1 MAKRFGGR
9 YSPGGDPTGTTP
21 GAPPAREIRDAA
33 RIDPAGARVNLL
45 FVPPALLALF
55 SLGAGPAG
63 LVAGLVGAGALTAA
77 AFLLRDGLRA
87 EAEWRLRPVARRPAL
102 PRKMMASGLTGIGVA
117 LAAWSGDGG
126 VLGPAL
132 YGLAAAGLHVAAF
145 GIDPLSDKRVEGVD
159 DYQQDRVA
167 RVVDEAESYLAQM
180 REAVAKL
187 RDRRLDERVAA
198 FQARAREMIRTVEQD
213 PRDLTQARRYLG
225 VYLMGARD
233 ASVKF
238 ADLWSRHR
246 DSAARA
252 EYESLLTDLE
262 QNFAARTETMLVSDR
277 TDMDI
282 EIRVLRDRLARE
294 GVAVA
299 RRDEEGNERDV

>member
-1 MAKRFGGR
+1 M
-9 YSPGGDPTGTTP
+9 
-21 GAPPAREIRDAA
+21 
-33 RIDPAGARVNLL
+33 NLL
-45 FVPPALLALF
+45 FVPPALLAVF

-63 LVAGLVGAGALTAA
+63 LVAGLVGAGALAAA

-87 EAEWRLRPVARRPAL
+87 EAEWRARSVARRPAW
-102 PRKMMASGLTGIGVA
+102 PRKMMASGLTGAGVA

-126 VLGPAL
+126 IIGAAL
-132 YGLAAAGLHVAAF
+132 YGVAAAGLHVAAF
-145 GIDPLSDKRVEGVD
+145 GIDPMSDKRIEGVD
-159 DYQQDRVA
+159 DHQQDRVA
-167 RVVDEAESYLAQM
+167 KVVDEAESYLAQM
-180 REAVAKL
+180 RETIGAL

-198 FQARAREMIRTVEQD
+198 FQARAREMIRSVERD

-233 ASVKF
+233 ASTKF
-238 ADLWSRHR
+238 AELWSRDR

-252 EYESLLTDLE
+252 EYESLLTDLDR
-262 QNFAARTETMLVSDR
+262 NFAARTETMLLSDR

-294 GVAVA
+294 GVVA
-299 RRDEEGNERDV
+299 QSEEGNE

>member
-1 MAKRFGGR
+1 MARRFGGR
-9 YSPGGDPTGTTP
+9 YSPGQQGSPAAPDP
-21 GAPPAREIRDAA
+21 RDAA
-33 RIDPAGARVNLL
+33 RVDPAGARVNLL

-63 LVAGLVGAGALTAA
+63 LVAGLLGAGVLTAA

-87 EAEWRLRPVARRPAL
+87 EAEWRARPVARRPAW
-102 PRKMMASGLTGIGVA
+102 PRKMMASALTGVGVA

-126 VLGPAL
+126 VIGAAL
-132 YGLAAAGLHVAAF
+132 YGIAAAGLHVAAF
-145 GIDPLSDKRVEGVD
+145 GIDPLSDKRIEGVD
-159 DYQQDRVA
+159 DHQQDRVA
-167 RVVDEAESYLAQM
+167 KVVDEAESYLAQM
-180 REAVAKL
+180 REAIAGL

-198 FQARAREMIRTVEQD
+198 FQARAREMIRTVERD

-238 ADLWSRHR
+238 AELWSRNR

-252 EYESLLTDLE
+252 EYESLLTDLDR
-262 QNFAARTETMLVSDR
+262 NFAARTETMLLSDR

-294 GVAVA
+294 GVVA
-299 RRDEEGNERDV
+299 KSEEGNE

>member
-1 MAKRFGGR
+1 MAGATAPDRLR
-9 YSPGGDPTGTTP
+9 TT
-21 GAPPAREIRDAA
+21 APPAPPPHPRDAA

-45 FVPPALLALF
+45 FVPPALLAVF

-63 LVAGLVGAGALTAA
+63 LVAGLLGAGALAAA

-87 EAEWRLRPVARRPAL
+87 EAEWRARTVARRPAW
-102 PRKMMASGLTGIGVA
+102 PRKMMASGLTGAGVA

-126 VLGPAL
+126 VIGAAL
-132 YGLAAAGLHVAAF
+132 YGIAAAGLHVAAF
-145 GIDPLSDKRVEGVD
+145 GIDPMSDKRIEGVD
-159 DYQQDRVA
+159 DHQQDRVA
-167 RVVDEAESYLAQM
+167 KVVDEAESYLAQM
-180 REAVAKL
+180 RETIGAL

-198 FQARAREMIRTVEQD
+198 FQARARDMIRSVERD

-233 ASVKF
+233 ASTKF
-238 ADLWSRHR
+238 AELWSRDR

-252 EYESLLTDLE
+252 EYESLLTDLDA
-262 QNFAARTETMLVSDR
+262 NFAARTETMLLSDR

-294 GVAVA
+294 GVVA
-299 RRDEEGNERDV
+299 QSEEGNQ

>member
-1 MAKRFGGR
+1 MARRFGGR
-9 YSPGGDPTGTTP
+9 YSPGAQPDQPAADPRDT
-21 GAPPAREIRDAA
+21 ARV
-33 RIDPAGARVNLL
+33 DPAGARVNLL

-63 LVAGLVGAGALTAA
+63 LVAGLVGAGVLTLA

-87 EAEWRLRPVARRPAL
+87 EAEWRARPVARRPAW
-102 PRKMMASGLTGIGVA
+102 PRKMMASGLTGLGVA

-126 VLGPAL
+126 VLGAAL
-132 YGLAAAGLHVAAF
+132 YGLAAAGLHVASF
-145 GIDPLSDKRVEGVD
+145 GIDPMSDKRIEGVD
-159 DYQQDRVA
+159 DHQQDRVA
-167 RVVDEAESYLAQM
+167 KVVDEAETYLAQM
-180 REAVAKL
+180 RSAIAAL
-187 RDRRLDERVAA
+187 RDRQLDERVAA
-198 FQARAREMIRTVEQD
+198 FQARAREMIRSVERD

-238 ADLWSRHR
+238 ADLWSRNR

-252 EYESLLTDLE
+252 EYESLLTDLDR
-262 QNFAARTETMLVSDR
+262 NFAARTETMLLSDR

-294 GVAVA
+294 GVVA
-299 RRDEEGNERDV
+299 SSERGNE

>member
-1 MAKRFGGR
+1 MARRFGGR
-9 YSPGGDPTGTTP
+9 YSPGQAQDDRAPRPAPDP
-21 GAPPAREIRDAA
+21 RDAA

-45 FVPPALLALF
+45 FVPPALLAVF

-63 LVAGLVGAGALTAA
+63 LVAGLLGAGALAAA

-87 EAEWRLRPVARRPAL
+87 EAEWRARTVARRPAW
-102 PRKMMASGLTGIGVA
+102 PRKMMASGLTGAGVA

-126 VLGPAL
+126 VIGAAL
-132 YGLAAAGLHVAAF
+132 YGIAAAGLHVAAF
-145 GIDPLSDKRVEGVD
+145 GIDPMSDKRIEGVD
-159 DYQQDRVA
+159 DHQQDRVA
-167 RVVDEAESYLAQM
+167 KVVDEAESYLAQM
-180 REAVAKL
+180 RETIGAL

-198 FQARAREMIRTVEQD
+198 FQARARDMIRSVERD

-233 ASVKF
+233 ASTKF
-238 ADLWSRHR
+238 AELWSRDR

-252 EYESLLTDLE
+252 EYESLLTDLDA
-262 QNFAARTETMLVSDR
+262 NFAARTETMLLSDR

-294 GVAVA
+294 GVVA
-299 RRDEEGNERDV
+299 QSEEGNQ

>member
-1 MAKRFGGR
+1 MARRFGGR
-9 YSPGGDPTGTTP
+9 YSPGQQGGPTVPDP
-21 GAPPAREIRDAA
+21 RDAA
-33 RIDPAGARVNLL
+33 RVDPAGARVNLL
-45 FVPPALLALF
+45 FAPPALLALF

-87 EAEWRLRPVARRPAL
+87 EAEWRARPIARRPAW
-102 PRKMMASGLTGIGVA
+102 PRKMMASALSGAGVA

-126 VLGPAL
+126 VIGAAL
-132 YGLAAAGLHVAAF
+132 YGIAAAGLHVAAF
-145 GIDPLSDKRVEGVD
+145 GIDPISDKRIEGID
-159 DYQQDRVA
+159 DHQQDRVA
-167 RVVDEAESYLAQM
+167 KVVDEAESHLVQM
-180 REAVAKL
+180 REAIAGL
-187 RDRRLDERVAA
+187 RDRRLDEHVAA
-198 FQARAREMIRTVEQD
+198 FQAQAREMIRTVERD

-238 ADLWSRHR
+238 ADLWSRNR

-252 EYESLLTDLE
+252 EYESLLTDLDR
-262 QNFAARTETMLVSDR
+262 NFAARTKTMLLSDR
-277 TDMDI
+277 TDMEI

-294 GVAVA
+294 GVVA
-299 RRDEEGNERDV
+299 KPEEGSD

>member
-1 MAKRFGGR
+1 MARRFGGR
-9 YSPGGDPTGTTP
+9 YSPGAQPGQPAADPRDT
-21 GAPPAREIRDAA
+21 ARV
-33 RIDPAGARVNLL
+33 DPAGARVNLL

-63 LVAGLVGAGALTAA
+63 LVAGLIGAGVLTLA

-87 EAEWRLRPVARRPAL
+87 EAEWRARPVARRPAW
-102 PRKMMASGLTGIGVA
+102 PRKMMASGLTGLGVA

-126 VLGPAL
+126 VLGAAL

-145 GIDPLSDKRVEGVD
+145 GIDPMSDKRIEGVD
-159 DYQQDRVA
+159 DHQQDRVA
-167 RVVDEAESYLAQM
+167 KVVDEAETYLAQM
-180 REAVAKL
+180 RSAIAAL
-187 RDRRLDERVAA
+187 RDRQLDERVAA
-198 FQARAREMIRTVEQD
+198 FQARAREMIRSVERD

-238 ADLWSRHR
+238 ADLWSRNR

-252 EYESLLTDLE
+252 EYESLLTDLDR
-262 QNFAARTETMLVSDR
+262 NFAARTETMLLSDR

-294 GVAVA
+294 GVVA
-299 RRDEEGNERDV
+299 SSERGNE

>member
-1 MAKRFGGR
+1 MARRFGGR
-9 YSPGGDPTGTTP
+9 YSPDPQTRSP
-21 GAPPAREIRDAA
+21 APDLRDTARV
-33 RIDPAGARVNLL
+33 DPAGARVNLL

-63 LVAGLVGAGALTAA
+63 LVAGLVGAGVLTAA

-87 EAEWRLRPVARRPAL
+87 EAEWRARPVARRPAW
-102 PRKMMASGLTGIGVA
+102 PRKMMASALTGLGVA

-126 VLGPAL
+126 LFGPLL
-132 YGLAAAGLHVAAF
+132 YGIAASGLHVAAF
-145 GIDPLSDKRVEGVD
+145 GIDPMSDKRIDGVD
-159 DYQQDRVA
+159 DHQQDRVA
-167 RVVDEAESYLAQM
+167 KVVDEAESYLAQM
-180 REAVAKL
+180 REAISGL
-187 RDRRLDERVAA
+187 RDRALDERVAA
-198 FQARAREMIRTVEQD
+198 FQARAREMIRTVERD

-238 ADLWSRHR
+238 ADLWSRGR

-252 EYESLLTDLE
+252 EYESLLTDLDA
-262 QNFAARTETMLVSDR
+262 NFAARTETMLLSDR

-294 GVAVA
+294 GVVA
-299 RRDEEGNERDV
+299 PSERGNE

>member
-1 MAKRFGGR
+1 MARRFGGR
-9 YSPGGDPTGTTP
+9 YSPDPQPGSPAPDPRGTP
-21 GAPPAREIRDAA
+21 RV
-33 RIDPAGARVNLL
+33 DPAGARVNLL
-45 FVPPALLALF
+45 FVPPAILALF

-63 LVAGLVGAGALTAA
+63 LVAGLIGAGVLTAA

-87 EAEWRLRPVARRPAL
+87 EAEWRARPVARRPAW
-102 PRKMMASGLTGIGVA
+102 PRKMMGSGLTGIGVA

-126 VLGPAL
+126 LIGPLL
-132 YGLAAAGLHVAAF
+132 YGIAAAGLHVAAF
-145 GIDPLSDKRVEGVD
+145 GIDPMTDKRLDGVD
-159 DYQQDRVA
+159 DHQQDRVA
-167 RVVDEAESYLAQM
+167 KVVDEAESYLAQM
-180 REAVAKL
+180 RTAISGL
-187 RDRRLDERVAA
+187 RDRALDERVAA
-198 FQARAREMIRTVEQD
+198 FQARAREMIRTVERD

-238 ADLWSRHR
+238 ADLWSRGR

-252 EYESLLTDLE
+252 EYESLLTDLDR
-262 QNFAARTETMLVSDR
+262 NFAARTETMLLSDR

-294 GVAVA
+294 GVVA
-299 RRDEEGNERDV
+299 QSERGNE

>member
-1 MAKRFGGR
+1 MARRFGGR
-9 YSPGGDPTGTTP
+9 YSPGQQGDPA
-21 GAPPAREIRDAA
+21 APDPRDTARV
-33 RIDPAGARVNLL
+33 DPAGARVNLL

-63 LVAGLVGAGALTAA
+63 LVAGLLGAGVLTAA

-87 EAEWRLRPVARRPAL
+87 EAEWCARPVARRPAW
-102 PRKMMASGLTGIGVA
+102 PRKMMASALTGVGVA

-126 VLGPAL
+126 AIGAAL
-132 YGLAAAGLHVAAF
+132 YGIAAAGLHVAAF
-145 GIDPLSDKRVEGVD
+145 GIDPLSDKRIEGVD
-159 DYQQDRVA
+159 DHQQDRVA
-167 RVVDEAESYLAQM
+167 KVVDEAESYLAQM
-180 REAVAKL
+180 REAIAGL

-198 FQARAREMIRTVEQD
+198 FQARAREMIRTVERD

-238 ADLWSRHR
+238 ADLWSRNR

-252 EYESLLTDLE
+252 EYESLLTDLDR
-262 QNFAARTETMLVSDR
+262 NFAARTETMLLSDR

-294 GVAVA
+294 GVVA
-299 RRDEEGNERDV
+299 KSEEGNE

>member
-1 MAKRFGGR
+1 MARRFGGR
-9 YSPGGDPTGTTP
+9 YSPGQTDDGTAAPAPDP
-21 GAPPAREIRDAA
+21 RDAP

-63 LVAGLVGAGALTAA
+63 LVAGLAGAGVLAAA

-87 EAEWRLRPVARRPAL
+87 EAEWRARAVARRPAW
-102 PRKMMASGLTGIGVA
+102 PRKMMASGLTGLGVA

-126 VLGPAL
+126 IVGAAL
-132 YGLAAAGLHVAAF
+132 YGLAASGLHVASF
-145 GIDPLSDKRVEGVD
+145 GIDPMSDKRIEGVD
-159 DYQQDRVA
+159 DHQQDRVA
-167 RVVDEAESYLAQM
+167 KVVDEAESYLAQM
-180 REAVAKL
+180 REAIAGL
-187 RDRRLDERVAA
+187 RDRRLDERVTA
-198 FQARAREMIRTVEQD
+198 FQARAREMIRTVERD

-238 ADLWSRHR
+238 AELWQRNR

-252 EYESLLTDLE
+252 EYESLLTDLDA
-262 QNFAARTETMLVSDR
+262 NFAARTETMLLSDR

-294 GVAVA
+294 GVVA
-299 RRDEEGNERDV
+299 KSEEGNE

>member
-1 MAKRFGGR
+1 MARRFGGR
-9 YSPGGDPTGTTP
+9 YSPDPQP
-21 GAPPAREIRDAA
+21 RSPAPDPRDTARV
-33 RIDPAGARVNLL
+33 DPAGARVNLL

-63 LVAGLVGAGALTAA
+63 LVAGLVGAGVLTAA

-87 EAEWRLRPVARRPAL
+87 EAEWRARSVARRPAW
-102 PRKMMASGLTGIGVA
+102 PRKMMASGLTGLGVA
-117 LAAWSGDGG
+117 LAAWSGEGG
-126 VLGPAL
+126 LFGPLL
-132 YGLAAAGLHVAAF
+132 YGIAASGLHVAAF
-145 GIDPLSDKRVEGVD
+145 GIDPMSDKRIDGVD
-159 DYQQDRVA
+159 DHQQDRVA
-167 RVVDEAESYLAQM
+167 KVVDEAESYLAQM
-180 REAVAKL
+180 REAISGL
-187 RDRRLDERVAA
+187 RDRALDERVAA
-198 FQARAREMIRTVEQD
+198 FQARAREMIRTVERD

-238 ADLWSRHR
+238 ADLWSRGR

-252 EYESLLTDLE
+252 EYESLLTDLDA
-262 QNFAARTETMLVSDR
+262 NFAARTETMLLSDR

-294 GVAVA
+294 GVVA
-299 RRDEEGNERDV
+299 PSERGNE

>member
-1 MAKRFGGR
+1 MARRFGGR
-9 YSPGGDPTGTTP
+9 YSPGQQGGPAAPDPRDT
-21 GAPPAREIRDAA
+21 ARV
-33 RIDPAGARVNLL
+33 DPAGARVNLL

-63 LVAGLVGAGALTAA
+63 LVAGLLGAGVLTAA

-87 EAEWRLRPVARRPAL
+87 EAEWRARPVARRPAW
-102 PRKMMASGLTGIGVA
+102 PRKMMASALTGVGVA

-126 VLGPAL
+126 VIGAAL
-132 YGLAAAGLHVAAF
+132 YGIAAAGLHVAAF
-145 GIDPLSDKRVEGVD
+145 GIDPLSDKRIEGVD
-159 DYQQDRVA
+159 DHQQDRVA
-167 RVVDEAESYLAQM
+167 KVVDEAESYLAQM
-180 REAVAKL
+180 REAIAGL

-198 FQARAREMIRTVEQD
+198 FQARAREMIRTVERD

-238 ADLWSRHR
+238 ADLWSRNR

-252 EYESLLTDLE
+252 EYESLLTDLDR
-262 QNFAARTETMLVSDR
+262 NFAARTETMLLSDR

-294 GVAVA
+294 GVVA
-299 RRDEEGNERDV
+299 KSEEGNE